1 MPHLINWNI
10 LSHPANWIII
20 FLILYLTALIA
31 KVLVDASNGD
41 TAISLPPGL

>member
-10 LSHPANWIII
+10 LAHPANWIII

-31 KVLVDASNGD
+31 KILLQASAGE